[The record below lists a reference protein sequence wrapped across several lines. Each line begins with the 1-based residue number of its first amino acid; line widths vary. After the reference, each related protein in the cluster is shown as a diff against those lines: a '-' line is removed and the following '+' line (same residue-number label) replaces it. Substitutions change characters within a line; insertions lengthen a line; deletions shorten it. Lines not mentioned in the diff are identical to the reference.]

1 MIFWLLAL
9 DDVLGGQRK
18 SVLPQTQSFEA
29 LYERSYPLIVRY
41 LTHLCGSA
49 DQAEEL
55 AQETFVR
62 AYAGMVR
69 FRGDAAATTW
79 LYRIA
84 RNTYLNSVRR
94 PVHARLDSP
103 SGQQI
108 VDGAPAS
115 DPARAFADREANAS
129 IAWALAQL
137 PEHQRS
143 VLLLRDAEGLSY
155 GEIADILGLTMAA
168 VRMKLFRARNL
179 FRTIY
184 IEYQQRGADDAS
196 I

>member
-9 DDVLGGQRK
+9 DVAISGQRR
-18 SVLPQTQSFEA
+18 SVLPQTQSFEEI
-29 LYERSYPLIVRY
+29 YERSYPLVLRY
-41 LTHLCGSA
+41 LTQLCGSA
-49 DQAEEL
+49 EQAEEL

-62 AYAGMVR
+62 AYTGMVR

-94 PVHARLDSP
+94 PVPARLDSP

-108 VDGAPAS
+108 VDGTPAY
-115 DPARAFADREANAS
+115 DPVQAFADREAHAS
-129 IAWALAQL
+129 IAQTLAQL
-137 PEHQRS
+137 PEQQRS

-155 GEIADILGLTMAA
+155 GEIADVLGLSVAA

-179 FRTIY
+179 FRAIY
-184 IEYQQRGADDAS
+184 TDHHEGTTDA
-196 I
+196 